1 MIRLQFGSR
10 FLQYYFSGGI
20 FILAIFGYCYTR
32 YLAQQIERET
42 EVRSKIYAQF
52 MRQATLPYE
61 DNSAELNIIF
71 EEVIK
76 KIDFPVVI
84 TDAAGN
90 LITAINI
97 ASKNLRPERLAKI
110 IKRLDK
116 EHDPIVIAITE
127 NDTVRILNTI
137 HYGVSNATKILRYYH
152 FVQLAFLVLF
162 IFIGFWAIIIYH
174 KREQELVWT
183 ALAKETAHQLATPIS
198 SLAGWLEMLQTFDRL
213 GEKNVYLNEMR
224 KDLDRMK
231 EILERF
237 SRIGTP
243 PELKENYVKEIVE
256 KTVEFIR
263 RRTSKHINFILEI
276 NYNPCLK
283 IDDVLFSWTLENLIK
298 NSIDAIGL
306 NRGEIRIKV
315 NKTPDDRFLEIDV
328 IDTGAGVN
336 SKIAKKIFKPGEGTK
351 KFGWGVGLTLA
362 KRIVENYHRGKLFLK
377 CSQPGYTMFTILL
390 PLKTC

>member
-1 MIRLQFGSR
+1 MIRIQFGSR
-10 FLQYYFSGGI
+10 FLQYYFIGGI

-32 YLAQQIERET
+32 YLTRQIERET
-42 EVRSKIYAQF
+42 EVRGKIYAQF

-84 TDAAGN
+84 TDATGN
-90 LITAINI
+90 LISAINI
-97 ASKNLRPERLAKI
+97 APKDLQPERLFKI

-137 HYGVSNATKILRYYH
+137 HYGVSNATKVLRYYH
-152 FVQLAFLVLF
+152 FFQLTFLVLF
-162 IFIGFWAIIIYH
+162 IFIGLWAIIVYH
-174 KREQELVWT
+174 KRQQELVWT

-198 SLAGWLEMLQTFDRL
+198 ALVGWLEMIQAPDRL
-213 GEKNVYLNEMR
+213 DEKGVYLNEMR

-243 PELKENYVKEIVE
+243 PELKERYIKEIVE
-256 KTVEFIR
+256 KTVEFIK
-263 RRTSKHINFILEI
+263 RRTSKRIDFILEI
-276 NYNPCLK
+276 NHNPRLK

-306 NRGEIRIKV
+306 NYGEIRIKV
-315 NKTPDDRFLEIDV
+315 NKTTDGRFLEIDV
-328 IDTGAGVN
+328 IDTGVGVN
-336 SKIAKKIFKPGEGTK
+336 SKIAKKIFTPGEGTK

-362 KRIVENYHRGKLFLK
+362 KRIVENYHRGKLFLRY
-377 CSQPGYTMFTILL
+377 SQPGCTVFTILL
-390 PLKTC
+390 PLKAC